1 ERSSAMSQ
9 MFSEPMPQPGETGSS
24 ATITVEIVIDSYPS
38 LIVGRNGH
46 GEPLDAV
53 QAAIDAALDEL
64 PDMVAELSDGIMQR
78 YPVRMYLLEDDDDDE
93 DE

>member
-1 ERSSAMSQ
+1 MSQ
-9 MFSEPMPQPGETGSS
+9 MFSEPMPQPGETGAS

-53 QAAIDAALDEL
+53 KDAIEAALDEL
-64 PDMVAELSDGIMQR
+64 PDVVAELSEGIMQR
-78 YPVRMYLLEDDDDDE
+78 YPVRMYLLEDDDDDDGE
-93 DE
+93 